1 MTRLGPLIFSGLL
14 FALVA
19 PSSVAQSHEGFFIE
33 PEVRTTKLLGESL
46 PLVGLR
52 LGSNHSNGLAYD
64 VGVSVL
70 VGSVSTNPP
79 GRLAAGDAVEGLRMA
94 SGGLRYSGPLT
105 EVIRYEFGGFVM
117 AGYGTGSFC
126 GQTDS
131 CVSPSLYMGAGP
143 QAKISFAFQKWIG
156 GGVGGT
162 YPFDV
167 HQDEME
173 ASGPS
178 ISLGIR
184 FRP

>member
-1 MTRLGPLIFSGLL
+1 MIRLSPLISSVLL
-14 FALVA
+14 FILVA

-33 PEVRTTKLLGESL
+33 PEVRTTNLLGE
-46 PLVGLR
+46 PVALVGLR

-64 VGVSVL
+64 IGVSLL

-79 GRLAAGDAVEGLRMA
+79 GRFAAGDAVEGLRMA

-105 EVIRYEFGGFVM
+105 EAIRYEFGGFVM

-131 CVSPSLYMGAGP
+131 CGAPSSYVGAGP

-156 GGVGGT
+156 ISVGGT